1 MVLPSIL
8 VSQTYTHM
16 ISWFILLFLFFFVL
30 IMHKGSKERKI
41 LHMII
46 RFMYVIVIITGGALY
61 LLMMNSDL
69 SFVYMLKVIAG
80 IAFIALAEITI
91 IRANKSK
98 KYQIPFL
105 LSLAMIFLMMILGY
119 YLPMGMD
126 MFH

>member
-1 MVLPSIL
+1 MVLPDIL

-16 ISWFILLFLFFFVL
+16 FSWFILLFLFFFVL

-61 LLMMNSDL
+61 VLMMNSEL
-69 SFVYMLKVIAG
+69 WVVYILKVIAG
-80 IAFIALAEITI
+80 LIFITLVEITVT
-91 IRANKSK
+91 RANQSK
-98 KYQIPFL
+98 KFQTPFL
-105 LSLAMIFLMMILGY
+105 FSLSMILLMMILGY